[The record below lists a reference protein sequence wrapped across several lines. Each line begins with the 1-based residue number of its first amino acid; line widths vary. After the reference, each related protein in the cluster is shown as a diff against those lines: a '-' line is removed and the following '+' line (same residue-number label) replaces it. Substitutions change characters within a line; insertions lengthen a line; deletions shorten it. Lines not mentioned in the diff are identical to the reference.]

1 MFVFLSVIAFFM
13 LFIAML
19 KSVGDITAPC
29 GVPLTCV
36 LVDDSDEPTL
46 TWNVRSLPKFCM

>member
-1 MFVFLSVIAFFM
+1 M
-13 LFIAML
+13 LFIAVL
-19 KSVGDITAPC
+19 KSVGDISAPC

>member
-1 MFVFLSVIAFFM
+1 M

-36 LVDDSDEPTL
+36 LVDDSDELTL